1 MDGYKCESSGGGAT
15 MLWDICLVVCRI
27 GIVILLGPELLS
39 TPPLD
44 IFLLGLSYSQC
55 CSS

>member
-1 MDGYKCESSGGGAT
+1 MDGYKCESSGGRAT
-15 MLWDICLVVCRI
+15 VLWDICLVVCRI
-27 GIVILLGPELLS
+27 GLVILLGPELLS